1 MTGPEEGGHAKPTTP
16 PFPYLAGGAK
26 NAAAEMAIM
35 TEAIA
40 TGTEE
45 GREILS
51 KWNNEVEQPYLSKI
65 ATRGVTKQ
73 QRWQ

>member
-35 TEAIA
+35 TEALV

-45 GREILS
+45 GREL
-51 KWNNEVEQPYLSKI
+51 
-65 ATRGVTKQ
+65 
-73 QRWQ
+73 